1 MKVIHSQAE
10 YINSLKEIESLIDL
24 DPISGSSEADR
35 LEILT
40 LLAERYEENH
50 FPQFAPT
57 PVEAILFRM
66 EQQELAARD
75 LIPYIGSRSKVSEV
89 LSEKRPLTL
98 TMIRALHAG
107 LNIPADVLL
116 QETISRAENEKAVE
130 WERFPLQ
137 EMASRGYFQ
146 NVDSYTPMLKNE
158 ALTNRAEELM
168 RGFMA
173 PTGLSTPLALPV
185 LFKKTQLM
193 RSGRQMDRY
202 ALAAWTIRI
211 LCLAGASKPPV
222 TYNKALLTPDLLIEI
237 ARLSY
242 FEHGPLLAQ
251 EFLLKHGI
259 TLVVE
264 PHLPRTHLD
273 GAAIAIWSDRPVIG
287 LTLRHDR
294 LDNFWFC
301 LLHELWH
308 LILHL
313 DEGQG
318 QFYDDLDASSE
329 DSREKE
335 ADERAGEIL
344 VPEDVWHRS
353 PARLVPSPQAA
364 QRLADE
370 LRVNPAVVAG
380 RIRHHNRSFRLLN
393 NMIGRGQVRRLFKN
407 VTWPT
412 G

>member
-1 MKVIHSQAE
+1 MKIIRNQAD
-10 YINSLKEIESLIDL
+10 YMDSLNEIEGLIDH
-24 DPISGSSEADR
+24 DPVPGTPEADQ

-40 LLAERYEENH
+40 LLVEQYEEKQ
-50 FPQFAPT
+50 FPLFVPS

-66 EQQELAARD
+66 DQQELTPRD

-98 TMIRALHAG
+98 TMIRALHNG

-116 QETISRAENEKAVE
+116 QETNPHAKSEKSVE

-146 NVDSYTPMLKNE
+146 NVDGYTSTLKSD
-158 ALTNRAEELM
+158 ALANRAEELI

-185 LFKKTQLM
+185 LFKKTQQM

-211 LCLAGASKPPV
+211 LCHAKKSKPPV
-222 TYNKALLTPDLLIEI
+222 AYNKDLLTPDLLTEI

-242 FEHGPLLAQ
+242 FERGPLLAQ
-251 EFLLKHGI
+251 EFLFKQGI
-259 TLVVE
+259 TLVIE

-273 GAAIAIWSDRPVIG
+273 GAAIVIWSDQPVIG
-287 LTLRHDR
+287 LTVRHDR

-318 QFYDDLDASSE
+318 QFYDDLDAGAE
-329 DSREKE
+329 DPREKE
-335 ADERAGEIL
+335 ADEHAGNIL
-344 VPEDVWHRS
+344 VPENIWHRS

-370 LRVNPAVVAG
+370 LRVSPAVIAG

-393 NMIGRGQVRRLFKN
+393 NMIGRGQVRRLFED